1 VVVGIDVACGQ
12 DTHEVRHGRHPD
24 NQSDNRRGGDCRKC
38 ADAVGNNDEP
48 IEVFLVYSL
57 RFIDEMYIANELRKK
72 NIAEY
77 LLYMWQVEDTIRAF
91 DCSLTRIKREYV
103 ERFEY
108 SEEQKEDEVDWF
120 GNLIR
125 MMNQEGCRE
134 QGHLQINK
142 VTMQTLID
150 LHNQL
155 LESTKFPFYNAE
167 YYKVLPF
174 IVELRSRGAN
184 KEENEIETC
193 FNSLYGLMLL
203 RLQKKDIT
211 PDTAHAV
218 KEISTFIGMLSDYYK
233 KDKEEGL
240 KFE

>member
-1 VVVGIDVACGQ
+1 M
-12 DTHEVRHGRHPD
+12 
-24 NQSDNRRGGDCRKC
+24 
-38 ADAVGNNDEP
+38 
-48 IEVFLVYSL
+48 
-57 RFIDEMYIANELRKK
+57 FIAQELRKK

-77 LLYMWQVEDTIRAF
+77 LLYMWQIEDTIRAF
-91 DCSLTRIKREYV
+91 DCSLRRVRDEYV
-103 ERFEY
+103 ARFDY
-108 SEEQKEDEVDWF
+108 SDEQKEEETDWF

-134 QGHLQINK
+134 KGNLQINK
-142 VTMQTLID
+142 VTMQMLTD

-155 LESTKFPFYNAE
+155 LQSTKFPFYNTA

-174 IVELRSRGAN
+174 IVELRNRGAD

-193 FNSLYGLMLL
+193 LNSLYGVMML
-203 RLQKKDIT
+203 RLQKKDIS
-211 PDTAHAV
+211 PDTLHAV
-218 KEISTFIGMLSDYYK
+218 KEISTFVGMLSDYYK